1 MRESERK
8 GKEVG
13 ELKASR
19 QKEILLMKKMSLL
32 QCLSGDF
39 IAKTPFTYY
48 QNNKTNTITMGEIR
62 GDNQKV
68 TKRSK
73 K

>member
-1 MRESERK
+1 MEEKEKKRELLK
-8 GKEVG
+8 GSPPKKKKING
-13 ELKASR
+13 EDPVIVLIWGFYS
-19 QKEILLMKKMSLL
+19 Q
-32 QCLSGDF
+32 
-39 IAKTPFTYY
+39 TPFTYY

-62 GDNQKV
+62 GDNQEV